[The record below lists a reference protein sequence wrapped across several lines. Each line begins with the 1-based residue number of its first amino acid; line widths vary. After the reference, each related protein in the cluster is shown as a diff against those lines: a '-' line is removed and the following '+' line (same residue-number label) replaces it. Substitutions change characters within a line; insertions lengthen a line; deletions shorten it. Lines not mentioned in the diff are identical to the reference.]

1 MSNYDRIAI
10 AQRPDFYFSSN
21 SSGDQSGA
29 GLYGITNGATN
40 VGQPII
46 VGNPSSWKIA
56 DGESLELDANPI
68 FFRSNTELEFVIQML
83 QPLDTVCVFGDD
95 DGYNGIYLS
104 PAGVQVRFVDSELI
118 QRSAS
123 LTFSKWPEKMHIILS
138 FDSVYCILRVNDQ
151 SEQVLYTETD
161 PDSITSVS
169 FKTSVG
175 NTYYID
181 GIGVYARD
189 FESKSAYINTDKFD
203 YTNFINRTYGASA
216 TVFDGYRGKEKI
228 TIPRDHFVSDLLEPE
243 TYIYTIP
250 FIMAT
255 DEALSSISIESNYL
269 NMEMQY
275 STNDVAWTDF
285 TGNVSFVPS
294 DDFFVMQIKVKSSD
308 MSLPFTVNVFSMYDD
323 RITTNTPAELV
334 PNGGPLYPDSH
345 DFLMVNFPEGVE
357 LREISYEGTW
367 IEYVPNSIE
376 ILFMPKTD
384 TKTIVFENADGSV
397 SCGTGGSIS
406 GFTAY
411 LNGSLVTD
419 LDDVRINQWNHLILT
434 DAAPTADTFYL
445 NSTTARADEN
455 IIEYALLSSYP
466 SVIDVDIATQ
476 LYSIIA
482 SYHRASVTENPT
494 DIDEGELDGISPFK
508 IYTYAWAIVGGGGS

>member
-10 AQRPDFYFSSN
+10 SQRPDFYFSSN
-21 SSGDQSGA
+21 SSVDQSDA
-29 GLYGITNGATN
+29 GLYGLTNGADN

-46 VGNPSSWKIA
+46 VGNPSSWRIA
-56 DGESLELDANPI
+56 DGESLELDANPV
-68 FFRSNTELEFVIQML
+68 FFRSNTELEFVVQML
-83 QPLDTVCVFGDD
+83 QPLDTVCIFGDD

-118 QRSAS
+118 QRSTS
-123 LTFSKWPEKMHIILS
+123 LTFSKWPEKMHIVLS
-138 FDSVYCILRVNDQ
+138 FDSVYCILRANDQ
-151 SEQVLYTETD
+151 SSQIQYTQTD

-169 FKTSVG
+169 FKTSPD

-181 GIGVYARD
+181 GLGVYSRN
-189 FESKSAYINTDKFD
+189 FESKSEYINAIPFD
-203 YTNFINRTYGASA
+203 YSDFINRTYAATA
-216 TVFDGYRGKEKI
+216 TVFDGHRGMEKI
-228 TIPRDHFVSDLLEPE
+228 IINRDQFISNLLEPE

-250 FIMAT
+250 FIIGT
-255 DEALSSISIESNYL
+255 DEPLSSISIESNYL
-269 NMEMQY
+269 NMEMEY

-285 TGNVSFVPS
+285 TGNVSFEPS
-294 DDFFVMQIKVKSSD
+294 LDFFVMQIRVKSTD
-308 MSLPFTVNVFSMYDD
+308 MTLPFIINVFPMYDD

-334 PNGGPLYPDSH
+334 PNGGPLYPDSY
-345 DFLMVNFPEGVE
+345 DFLMVNFPDGTE

-367 IEYVPNSIE
+367 VEYVPNSIE
-376 ILFMPKTD
+376 ILFMPKSG
-384 TKTIVFENADGSV
+384 TKTVVFENDDGSA
-397 SCGTGGSIS
+397 SCGTGGSIT

-411 LNGSLVTD
+411 LNGSVVTD
-419 LDDVRINQWNHLILT
+419 LDDVVVNQWNHLVLT

-466 SVIDVDIATQ
+466 SVLDAGTISQ

-482 SYHRASVTENPT
+482 SYHKASVTEDPA
-494 DIDEGELDGISPFK
+494 DIAEGELDGTSPFK